1 MERPRYTRRQLL
13 TAGATVG
20 LGGVAGGALA
30 RSGLA
35 RAAASVRAAGS
46 DLGAVEH
53 VVFLML
59 ENRSFDH
66 LFGTYKSVRGFNDH
80 SSSLGAFAQSWPG
93 GTDSTL
99 LPFHLDTIRH
109 KGECTTDLTHNWA
122 PMHEC
127 WNQGAMDS
135 FVSTHTSASFE
146 GPANGPLTMGY
157 YKRTDATFFYALA
170 DAFTI
175 CDGYHCS
182 VLGPTHP
189 NRLFAL
195 SGTNDPDGVAG
206 GPVLSTST
214 SFPGGGRSTRFSV
227 TWETMPERLSA
238 AGVSWK
244 CYNPY
249 GTAYA
254 PTNSS
259 ALLVSDNILL
269 YFKQYS
275 DSSSS
280 LYKNA
285 FNFYGPNVKGGFTGP
300 GTSPNDFASD
310 VASDQLPA
318 VTWII
323 PPVGYDSHPPAP
335 IALAEWYVAQVLAT
349 LVSNKKVWAKT
360 VLFVTWDENDGFFDH
375 VPPPTPGSG
384 TPGEYLTVDPLPSN
398 AGGIAGPIGLGVRV
412 PMLVVSPFSTGGYL
426 CPDRFDHTSQ
436 LRFLET
442 LFGVTVPNVSDWR
455 RAVTGD
461 LTTSLAHLGQPHL
474 TPPRLPVTSASTSK
488 PPISNECTAS
498 DLKELGGAKKPYPIP
513 SVQTMPTQEGG
524 SLRILASS

>member
-1 MERPRYTRRQLL
+1 MEAPRYTRRQLL
-13 TAGATVG
+13 AAGATLG
-20 LGGVAGGALA
+20 LGGITAGTLGL
-30 RSGLA
+30 SGLA

-66 LFGTYKSVRGFNDH
+66 LFGSYKAVRGFDDH
-80 SSSLGAFAQSWPG
+80 GPSLGAFAQAWPG
-93 GTDSTL
+93 GASSAL
-99 LPFHLDTIRH
+99 LPFHLDTLRH
-109 KGECTTDLTHNWA
+109 QGECTFDLTHSWA
-122 PMHEC
+122 PEHDC
-127 WNQGAMDS
+127 WNDGAMDS
-135 FVSTHTSASFE
+135 FVSTHVSSSFE

-157 YKRTDATFFYALA
+157 YKRADSPFFYALA
-170 DAFTI
+170 DRFTI
-175 CDGYHCS
+175 CDSYFCS

-214 SFPGGGRSTRFSV
+214 SFPGGKPTKFSV
-227 TWETMPERLSA
+227 SWETMPERLSA

-244 CYNPY
+244 VYNPF
-249 GTAYA
+249 GSTYA
-254 PTNSS
+254 PASSS

-280 LYKNA
+280 LYQNA
-285 FNFYGPNVKGGFTGP
+285 FNYYGPDVKGGFTGP
-300 GTSPNDFASD
+300 GTSPDDFTQD
-310 VASDQLPA
+310 VRSGQLPA
-318 VTWII
+318 VTWIV

-335 IALAEWYVAQVLAT
+335 IALCEWYVSKILSAL
-349 LVSNKKVWAKT
+349 LSNTKVWSKT

-375 VPPPTPGSG
+375 VSPPTPPPG
-384 TPGEYLTVDPLPSN
+384 TPGEYLTVLPSN
-398 AGGIAGPIGLGVRV
+398 ANGIAGPIGLGFRV

-426 CPDRFDHTSQ
+426 SSQTFDHTSQ

-442 LFGVTVPNVSDWR
+442 RFGVPVPNLSDWR

-461 LTTSLAHLGQPHL
+461 LTSTLGHLGHPNLNRPQ
-474 TPPRLPVTSASTSK
+474 LPVTLKSTK
-488 PPISNECTAS
+488 RPPVGTECSPAQLTEINVAV
-498 DLKELGGAKKPYPIP
+498 KPYPIP
-513 SVQTMPTQEGG
+513 SQQSMPTQETGT
-524 SLRILASS
+524 LIRI